1 MQGSRENFIIS
12 KIIFQESK
20 ITNITDVLFYKV
32 NTSFDTDV
40 LHRTS
45 DDDTTHSYLPSQSR

>member
-45 DDDTTHSYLPSQSR
+45 DDDTTHSYLPS